1 MCETLNPA
9 RELISSKVGT
19 RDAVLELCATLV
31 TQQKTVKGRRTG
43 MRTAENRVLLRGRFR
58 KTKQLYPACALL
70 STAPVTSTLASVQGS
85 R

>member
-1 MCETLNPA
+1 
-9 RELISSKVGT
+9 
-19 RDAVLELCATLV
+19 
-31 TQQKTVKGRRTG
+31 